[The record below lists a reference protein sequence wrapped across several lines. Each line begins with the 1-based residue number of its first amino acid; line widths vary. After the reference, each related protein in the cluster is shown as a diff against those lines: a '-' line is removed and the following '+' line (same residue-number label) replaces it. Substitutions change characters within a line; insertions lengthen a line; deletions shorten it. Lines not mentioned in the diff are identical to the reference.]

1 MISQLD
7 TNRPRRILGVDP
19 GTNVLGYTIIEV
31 VGKSP
36 EVLILD
42 ILRIPPDLD
51 HHGKLE
57 RIFRE
62 LSGLIRHFNP
72 QEMAIEAPFFGK
84 NVQSMLKLGRAQ
96 GVAIAAGMSQGL
108 QVAEYSPRKIKQ
120 AVTGKGNA
128 DKTQVAAMLPH
139 IIKGTIPQVPL
150 DATDALATAI
160 CHFFQSNLGEKKQR
174 SYTNWS
180 AFIKDN
186 PSRQA

>member
-1 MISQLD
+1 MAFPEN
-7 TNRPRRILGVDP
+7 TRKPRRILGVDP
-19 GTNVLGYTIIEV
+19 GTNVLGYAIIEV
-31 VGKSP
+31 VGKTP
-36 EVLILD
+36 EILILD
-42 ILRIPPDLD
+42 ILRISSELD

-62 LSGLIRHFNP
+62 LSGLIRHYHP

-96 GVAIAAGMSQGL
+96 GVAIAAGMSHGL

-139 IIKGTIPQVPL
+139 LMKGTIPNVPL

-160 CHFFQSNLGEKKQR
+160 CHFFQSNLGEAKQT
-174 SYTNWS
+174 SYSNWT
-180 AFIKDN
+180 AYIKDN
-186 PSRQA
+186 PSRKV